1 MRQAVAIL
9 AVGLGFGLIAPAAA
23 QEASPGRYS
32 MQKSETGLARLD
44 TETGEVTL
52 CQEKGGELICRMA
65 ADERAAFER
74 ELDLLTSRIE
84 ALEKAV
90 ESGETAAEPAL
101 PDDKEIDRAMSIM
114 ERMMRKFMG
123 IVKEFEDKGS
133 DSADEGENLPQKT

>member
-1 MRQAVAIL
+1 MRQAVAML
-9 AVGLGFGLIAPAAA
+9 AVGLGFGLVGPAAA

-52 CQEKGGELICRMA
+52 CQEEAGELICRMA

-74 ELDLLTSRIE
+74 ELDLLTRRIE

-101 PDDKEIDRAMSIM
+101 PDDEEIDRAMSIM
-114 ERMMRKFMG
+114 ERMVRKFMG

>member
-1 MRQAVAIL
+1 MRQAVATL
-9 AVGLGFGLIAPAAA
+9 VVGLGFGLTVPAAA

-32 MQKSETGLARLD
+32 MQKSETGFARLD
-44 TETGEVTL
+44 TATGEVTL
-52 CQEKGGELICRMA
+52 CREKGGELVCRMA

-74 ELDLLTSRIE
+74 ELDLLASRVE

-90 ESGETAAEPAL
+90 ESGETAAKPAL
-101 PDDKEIDRAMSIM
+101 PDDEEIDRAMSIM

-133 DSADEGENLPQKT
+133 DSAGEGENPPQKT

>member
-1 MRQAVAIL
+1 MRQAVAML
-9 AVGLGFGLIAPAAA
+9 AVGLGFGLVGPAAA

-52 CQEKGGELICRMA
+52 CQEKAGELICRMA

-74 ELDLLTSRIE
+74 ELDLLTRRIE

-101 PDDKEIDRAMSIM
+101 SDDEEIDRAMSIM
-114 ERMMRKFMG
+114 ERMVRKFMG

>member
-9 AVGLGFGLIAPAAA
+9 AVGLGFGLVGPAAA

-52 CQEKGGELICRMA
+52 CQEKAGELICRMA

-74 ELDLLTSRIE
+74 ELDLLTRRIE

-101 PDDKEIDRAMSIM
+101 SDDEEIDRAMSIM
-114 ERMMRKFMG
+114 ERMVRKFMG

>member
-1 MRQAVAIL
+1 MRQAVAML

-23 QEASPGRYS
+23 QEASPGRSS

-101 PDDKEIDRAMSIM
+101 PDDEEIDRAMSIM
-114 ERMMRKFMG
+114 ERMVRKFMG

>member
-23 QEASPGRYS
+23 QEASRGRYS

-101 PDDKEIDRAMSIM
+101 PDDEEIDRAMSIM
-114 ERMMRKFMG
+114 ERMVRKFMG